1 MQQFANRGERDGRAA
16 GNTRLRGSERL
27 RRLVNGARD
36 HHFSRIKN
44 LALTMMENLELSD
57 EEAVALIRELD
68 QLINRAKYPFSDR
81 VRTLSAILARLKP
94 EPPQD
99 PPKPR
104 RVYGPPSHGRYR
116 QRG

>member
-1 MQQFANRGERDGRAA
+1 MQ
-16 GNTRLRGSERL
+16 
-27 RRLVNGARD
+27 
-36 HHFSRIKN
+36 
-44 LALTMMENLELSD
+44 NLELSD

-81 VRTLSAILARLKP
+81 VRTLSAILARLRP

-99 PPKPR
+99 PLEPR

-116 QRG
+116 HSG